1 MKENRKQQVI
11 SFICF
16 LIGVG
21 IVCMSM
27 WFQELRQIIHFAG
40 AMMITGSFI
49 FWDGWVVQAVYKE
62 KAYLW
67 RAQISLLVYS
77 LLGIILL
84 KLPVALHAKSYPLM
98 ITKAF
103 GMAFLLLAMWKFYSF
118 TTRFD
123 GRAARKV
130 GCEGTGDCSNCGK
143 SDICSTLEK
152 KKQE

>member
-16 LIGVG
+16 LIGVV

-67 RAQISLLVYS
+67 RAQIRLLVYS
-77 LLGIILL
+77 LLGILLL

>member
-67 RAQISLLVYS
+67 RAQIRLLVYS

-123 GRAARKV
+123 GRADRKV

>member
-1 MKENRKQQVI
+1 MKKNRKQQII
-11 SFICF
+11 SGICF
-16 LIGVG
+16 LIGFG
-21 IVCMSM
+21 IVCLSIQ
-27 WFQELRQIIHFAG
+27 FQDLRPIIHFAG

-67 RAQISLLVYS
+67 KAQNRLLGYS
-77 LLGIILL
+77 LLGTLLL
-84 KLPVALHAKSYPLM
+84 KIPVAFHAKSYPLM

-103 GMAFLLLAMWKFYSF
+103 GMALLLLAMWKFYSF

-123 GRAARKV
+123 GRPTRKV
-130 GCEGTGDCSNCGK
+130 GCEGTGDCANCGK
-143 SDICSTLEK
+143 SDICSTIEK

>member
-67 RAQISLLVYS
+67 RAQIRLLVYS
-77 LLGIILL
+77 LLGILLL
-84 KLPVALHAKSYPLM
+84 KLPVTLHAKSYPLM

-123 GRAARKV
+123 GRADRKV

>member
-67 RAQISLLVYS
+67 RAQIRLLVYS
-77 LLGIILL
+77 LLGILLL

>member
-67 RAQISLLVYS
+67 RAQIRLLIYS